1 MRWCVRRAA
10 NQWEDDDDVVAAET
24 GITVS
29 CDEGS
34 SPICF
39 DRVGCE
45 TSQSRKKTFFGG
57 NGWMVSGL
65 LEKEGCC

>member
-45 TSQSRKKTFFGG
+45 TSQSRKKTFLGG
-57 NGWMVSGL
+57 
-65 LEKEGCC
+65 